1 MFNLPKKE
9 RLCSKRQ
16 IEELFQHGSR
26 FWLFPFSVT
35 WMEVETTDDSSPVKL
50 LFSVSKRRFKHAVDR
65 NRVKRLMRESYRLN
79 KMPLHEALT
88 SHNRSLLVAVSYGH
102 QQILDFTTM
111 KQRMAQLVER
121 LVREMTQ

>member
-9 RLCSKRQ
+9 RLCSKKQ

-35 WMEVETTDDSSPVKL
+35 WMEVETTNASFPVQI

-79 KMPLHEALT
+79 KLPLHEALT
-88 SHNRSLLVAVSYGH
+88 TRNRNLLVAVAYGH
-102 QQILDFTTM
+102 QQILDFSTM
-111 KQRMAQLVER
+111 KQRMSQTVER
-121 LVREMTQ
+121 LVGEMTQ